1 MNSNSQKSAMKKAPV
16 NVNLAITWMPL
27 GVFGVGTVE
36 YLVAGV
42 LPQISNDVAV
52 TEATAGLL
60 VTVYALTV
68 VIGGP
73 VLTIITAH
81 VRRNLLILILM
92 ALFIGGNFLT
102 VLAPN
107 FFILVIARVMT
118 ALPHATFFALCL
130 VLATTLVEP
139 EFQGRVISRIA
150 LGLNLATVLGVPL
163 GTLIGNQYGWRSSF
177 LIIAGLQTIITI
189 ALVLTTR
196 RAPEHASGSVSA
208 EVRVFG
214 KGEVLKAL
222 CLTMLSQSGLFVLFT
237 FIAPYLGQ
245 HVGFSPSVITALLF
259 VFGVGSI
266 VGNMLGGFFADQ
278 NMNATLYVA
287 LGSLAFSLLLLFIFG
302 GQPWFTAPWMFV
314 VGAAGFSIIP
324 PLTSKL
330 ISAASNAPNLATT
343 VNIAGFQLANAAGA
357 WIGSTALSLGLGIG
371 VLPVIGA
378 VLAVAAAALLWI
390 ANRVSFSRV
399 TDGSAT

>member
-1 MNSNSQKSAMKKAPV
+1 M
-16 NVNLAITWMPL
+16 
-27 GVFGVGTVE
+27 
-36 YLVAGV
+36 
-42 LPQISNDVAV
+42 
-52 TEATAGLL
+52 
-60 VTVYALTV
+60 
-68 VIGGP
+68 
-73 VLTIITAH
+73 
-81 VRRNLLILILM
+81 
-92 ALFIGGNFLT
+92 
-102 VLAPN
+102 
-107 FFILVIARVMT
+107 
-118 ALPHATFFALCL
+118 
-130 VLATTLVEP
+130 
-139 EFQGRVISRIA
+139 
-150 LGLNLATVLGVPL
+150 
-163 GTLIGNQYGWRSSF
+163 
-177 LIIAGLQTIITI
+177 
-189 ALVLTTR
+189 
-196 RAPEHASGSVSA
+196 
-208 EVRVFG
+208 
-214 KGEVLKAL
+214 
-222 CLTMLSQSGLFVLFT
+222 
-237 FIAPYLGQ
+237 
-245 HVGFSPSVITALLF
+245 
-259 VFGVGSI
+259 FGVGSI